1 MEQLKAPANA
11 SWAYRVAI
19 ETTPHYDSFIREMK
33 KRIEAVTTFLVP
45 AEDAAANDILDGDP
59 TNNLVI
65 THR

>member
-1 MEQLKAPANA
+1 
-11 SWAYRVAI
+11 
-19 ETTPHYDSFIREMK
+19 MK